1 MGSDEILEDLKDI
14 AEDGS
19 EEAEDDPMK
28 LLEDRIIQS
37 ELLTKKALI
46 YVKVLA
52 TEIKQLDA
60 NMKILI
66 EEKE

>member
-1 MGSDEILEDLKDI
+1 MGSEEIINDLKDI

-19 EEAEDDPMK
+19 EEVEEDPIK
-28 LLEDRIIQS
+28 LLEDKIVEV
-37 ELLTKKALI
+37 ELLVKKALV

-66 EEKE
+66 EDKE